1 MDNFVKRLASLC
13 SVKSIVTLVLTGV
26 FAYYNTYYGTTGDQQ
41 WAKFKERLEEE
52 LEMRYNK
59 LGDVKSQTYRKA
71 LDKLIKKGLV
81 KGKGGSGE
89 SLVID
94 MSEDMIRTLV
104 ILDRAGNFD
113 R

>member
-26 FAYYNTYYGTTGDQQ
+26 FAYLSI
-41 WAKFKERLEEE
+41 AK
-52 LEMRYNK
+52 M
-59 LGDVKSQTYRKA
+59 
-71 LDKLIKKGLV
+71 IKKGLV
-81 KGKGGSGE
+81 NGKGGSGE

>member
-26 FAYYNTYYGTTGDQQ
+26 FAYLSI
-41 WAKFKERLEEE
+41 AK
-52 LEMRYNK
+52 M
-59 LGDVKSQTYRKA
+59 
-71 LDKLIKKGLV
+71 IKNGLV
-81 KGKGGSGE
+81 NGKGGSGE
-89 SLVID
+89 SLIID